1 LGHVFQYH
9 AGAAA
14 GKCASTTRRKCA
26 LAKKRALCKV
36 PREVRF
42 LRLQLTVAP

>member
-26 LAKKRALCKV
+26 LASERALCKV
-36 PREVRF
+36 RREVRF
-42 LRLQLTVAP
+42 LRLQPIR